1 MLTHFFVNVPYDLL
15 VKKYLPLFARQHL
28 NPEIYFSP
36 QILDKWPEDEFKAV
50 AREVE
55 QFDLK
60 TTFHAPFYDLS
71 LGSIEPKVRRVT
83 QERLEQILSLA
94 DFFHPLSIV
103 IHLSYD
109 ARIYEEHLEEWLE
122 NTVQTIGKIIPVAE
136 KQKIYLNLENVFE
149 SEPNIFLLVLKRF
162 TSNYIGIC
170 FDIGHIYAFTHTTL
184 KDWEVVFP
192 FIKQVHLHDNHGH
205 KDEHL
210 GLGKG
215 KIDFMLL
222 FSLFKKYQRY
232 PILTLEPHTEKAF
245 WDSQDYL
252 QKLPEEI
259 KTYFKKC
266 PHLE

>member
-162 TSNYIGIC
+162 TSDYIGIC

-184 KDWEVVFP
+184 EKLEQKKILAK
-192 FIKQVHLHDNHGH
+192 IKGEDFNPQKHPLNACIKAVTYHNFKVNHIDDRFQAQVIFD
-205 KDEHL
+205 
-210 GLGKG
+210 
-215 KIDFMLL
+215 I
-222 FSLFKKYQRY
+222 
-232 PILTLEPHTEKAF
+232 
-245 WDSQDYL
+245 
-252 QKLPEEI
+252 
-259 KTYFKKC
+259 
-266 PHLE
+266 

>member
-1 MLTHFFVNVPYDLL
+1 M
-15 VKKYLPLFARQHL
+15 
-28 NPEIYFSP
+28 
-36 QILDKWPEDEFKAV
+36 
-50 AREVE
+50 
-55 QFDLK
+55 
-60 TTFHAPFYDLS
+60 
-71 LGSIEPKVRRVT
+71 
-83 QERLEQILSLA
+83 
-94 DFFHPLSIV
+94 
-103 IHLSYD
+103 
-109 ARIYEEHLEEWLE
+109 
-122 NTVQTIGKIIPVAE
+122 
-136 KQKIYLNLENVFE
+136 
-149 SEPNIFLLVLKRF
+149 
-162 TSNYIGIC
+162 
-170 FDIGHIYAFTHTTL
+170 
-184 KDWEVVFP
+184 VFP

-266 PHLE
+266 PRLE